1 MEPSAALMKC
11 LQKFRQ
17 DANTHPRIKVLLK
30 GWSPWIQFETL
41 DGGAMVHANI
51 QDQVLG
57 ELKTGESD
65 ADGTI
70 VVRAT
75 EQNLIEIFSGRK
87 NPARAFL
94 DAELE
99 IFGSDK
105 DRVKL
110 DAISLVLWGV

>member
-1 MEPSAALMKC
+1 MNPSSALMEC
-11 LQKFRQ
+11 LQKFRLEVN
-17 DANTHPRIKVLLK
+17 AHPRIKGILK
-30 GWSPWIQFETL
+30 GWSPEIQFETL
-41 DGGAMVHANI
+41 DGEAAVHAVVAE
-51 QDQVLG
+51 QVLG
-57 ELKTGESD
+57 EMRPGAAESEG
-65 ADGTI
+65 AI
-70 VVRAT
+70 LVRAT
-75 EQNLIEIFSGRK
+75 EQDLIEIFSGRK